1 MKLHMKEYANY
12 NETEIL
18 ELYESVGWSNY
29 TSQPEMLRNAYSKSL
44 KILAAYDSE
53 KLIGIIRVVGDG
65 SSIVYIQDLLI
76 LPEYQRKGIGTRLL
90 KEITSIYSNVYQ
102 KVLMTDNTEKTISF
116 YKSMGYKLANEV
128 GCVAVIIP

>member
-1 MKLHMKEYANY
+1 MNQRF
-12 NETEIL
+12 L

-65 SSIVYIQDLLI
+65 YSIVYVQDLLI
-76 LPEYQRKGIGTRLL
+76 LLEYQRKGIGTRLL
-90 KEITSIYSNVYQ
+90 EEITSIYRDVYQ
-102 KVLMTDNTEKTISF
+102 KVLLTDNTEKTVSF
-116 YKSMGYKLANEV
+116 YKSLGYRLDNEV
-128 GCVAVIIP
+128 GCVGVLIP